1 MVERVNPKVWDVL
14 EKVIKD
20 HPVLLNRAP
29 TLHRLGIQ
37 AFEPVFVEGKAIKLH
52 PLVCTAYNADF
63 DGDQMAVHLPLSVE
77 AQTEAR
83 LLMMSTNNILAP
95 KDGKPITTPTQDMV
109 LGSYYLT
116 SESKGEKGE
125 GKIFM
130 DYDEMMKAYLNKD
143 ISLHANVKVRVKL
156 SDDDR
161 GKLVES
167 TVGRFIFNRKIPQ
180 DLGYVNRNKDPY
192 ALEIDSVVDKKAL
205 GVIVD
210 KCFRRHGNI
219 RTAKLLDDIKS
230 MGFKY
235 STIGALTISM
245 GDINVPD
252 EKFEILKEADKQVEK
267 YEKLLKRGLVSEVE
281 RYEFVINIWNKATE
295 DVTEIL
301 MKKLDPQNNIAIMA
315 NSGARGSKNQIR
327 QERQTR
333 REPLQVE
340 RKRKNLYS

>member
-1 MVERVNPKVWDVL
+1 
-14 EKVIKD
+14 
-20 HPVLLNRAP
+20 
-29 TLHRLGIQ
+29 
-37 AFEPVFVEGKAIKLH
+37 
-52 PLVCTAYNADF
+52 
-63 DGDQMAVHLPLSVE
+63 MAVHLPLSVE

-116 SESKGEKGE
+116 SEGKGEKGE

-180 DLGYVNRNKDPY
+180 DLGYVDRKKDPY
-192 ALEIDSVVDKKAL
+192 TLEIDSVVDKKAL

-219 RTAKLLDDIKS
+219 RSAE
-230 MGFKY
+230 
-235 STIGALTISM
+235 IGRASC
-245 GDINVPD
+245 
-252 EKFEILKEADKQVEK
+252 
-267 YEKLLKRGLVSEVE
+267 RE
-281 RYEFVINIWNKATE
+281 RV
-295 DVTEIL
+295 
-301 MKKLDPQNNIAIMA
+301 
-315 NSGARGSKNQIR
+315 
-327 QERQTR
+327 
-333 REPLQVE
+333 
-340 RKRKNLYS
+340 

>member
-1 MVERVNPKVWDVL
+1 
-14 EKVIKD
+14 
-20 HPVLLNRAP
+20 
-29 TLHRLGIQ
+29 
-37 AFEPVFVEGKAIKLH
+37 
-52 PLVCTAYNADF
+52 
-63 DGDQMAVHLPLSVE
+63 
-77 AQTEAR
+77 
-83 LLMMSTNNILAP
+83 
-95 KDGKPITTPTQDMV
+95 MV

-116 SESKGEKGE
+116 SEGKGEKGE

-180 DLGYVNRNKDPY
+180 DLGYVDRKKDPY
-192 ALEIDSVVDKKAL
+192 TLEIDSVVDKKAL

-281 RYEFVINIWNKATE
+281 RYEFVIKVA
-295 DVTEIL
+295 D
-301 MKKLDPQNNIAIMA
+301 
-315 NSGARGSKNQIR
+315 
-327 QERQTR
+327 
-333 REPLQVE
+333 
-340 RKRKNLYS
+340 RKSVV